1 MLTMLD
7 VDEQQ
12 RLLMLARRA
21 LDARVRG
28 EEPPVIED
36 TDRVGVPAG
45 AFVTIHRADH
55 LRGCLGRL
63 ECDSPLDHVVVH
75 LATIVADSDPRF
87 PPVTAEEL
95 AEIEIEI
102 SVLTQEREIQSLD
115 EIEIGRHGLVVE
127 RGGRRGLLLPQVAS
141 DHGFG
146 VTTFVEHTCR
156 KAGLPPD
163 AWRYGARLFV
173 FEALV
178 FEEQPA

>member
-1 MLTMLD
+1 MIGHED
-7 VDEQQ
+7 QQ
-12 RLLMLARRA
+12 RLLVLARRA
-21 LDARVRG
+21 LDARARG
-28 EEPPVIED
+28 AEPPAIEE
-36 TDRVGVPAG
+36 TDRVEVLAG
-45 AFVTIHRADH
+45 AFVTIHRRGD

-63 ECDSPLDHVVVH
+63 ECDSPLDQVVLH

-95 AEIEIEI
+95 VEIEIEI
-102 SVLTQEREIQSLD
+102 SVLTPEREIQSLD
-115 EIEIGRHGLVVE
+115 EIEIGRHGVVVE

-141 DHGFG
+141 EHGFG

-163 AWRYGARLFV
+163 AWQHGAHVFI
-173 FEALV
+173 FEAVV